1 MKQSMLLGSTTSLS
15 RTGRLSRRTVLGA
28 ALGLAAWLA
37 LPAGWAQAPRVT
49 SVTPANGATGVPV
62 TSSLVFV
69 FDQNMDTD
77 VDAIP
82 SMPPFLTGNLEVNP
96 SVFVDSAWSADGR
109 TLTCTP
115 SSDWPA
121 QTTITWR
128 LNPPGTILPF
138 TSSSGTPV
146 ATTSGTFTTG
156 ESGGGGGDG
165 GPTLISVTPA
175 DGATGVSVT
184 TTVVFVFDQAMQK
197 NPLLGGFPPAVP
209 GAVAWGGT
217 GVTASKFSYAWSEDG
232 RTLTCTYAGGLPGET
247 VVTWTLNPAGSVIQL
262 ESDAGEPLETG
273 RYSGRFTTGQGSGGG
288 EDCYPEGYP
297 DTWGTYTLSKM
308 AMYQQT
314 STADPVPDGESPFMF
329 GVFLKSPQAGPA
341 LTAGSVTL
349 PDNSTKTLEAIF
361 GFLSF
366 NDTPATEA
374 ALDAAYP
381 PGNYTL
387 RFTQTGQPERVIS
400 MTMPAATLP
409 VPKIANFNEAQAVN
423 AAQDFTLRW
432 NAFTGAGA
440 QDYISVTVTDAN
452 GNLLFQAPN
461 PCVPR
466 ELPVTATSTVIPA
479 NALQTD
485 KTYRGTLLFG
495 RMFYSS
501 TNAVPEMGGFGGRAR
516 STEFTVK
523 TGTGGAAGQA
533 RFTGYRLLPNGNPQM
548 DLTGTPGASYTIQRT
563 GNVGSANWTSAGTA
577 TMNASGLAVFED
589 TQAGKVFPLFY
600 RAVGN

>member
-1 MKQSMLLGSTTSLS
+1 MLLGWKASLA
-15 RTGRLSRRTVLGA
+15 RTGRLNRTALGVA
-28 ALGLAAWLA
+28 VGLAAWLA
-37 LPAGWAQAPRVT
+37 LPASWAQAPKVT
-49 SVTPANGATGVPV
+49 SVTPANGATGVPI

-69 FDQNMDTD
+69 FDQNMDTE
-77 VDAIP
+77 VDAFP
-82 SMPPFLTGNLEVNP
+82 SFPPFAIGNLDFTP
-96 SVFVDSAWSADGR
+96 SGFVDSEWSTDGR

-115 SSDWPA
+115 SSEWPA

-128 LNPPGTILPF
+128 LNPAGTFMPF

-156 ESGGGGGDG
+156 ESGGGGGDEA
-165 GPTLISVTPA
+165 PTLISVAPA
-175 DGATGVSVT
+175 DGATGVPVT
-184 TTVVFVFDQAMQK
+184 TTVVFEFDQAMKK
-197 NPLLGGFPPAVP
+197 NPLLGGFPPAAP

-217 GVTASKFSYAWSEDG
+217 GLTAAKFSYAWSTDG
-232 RTLTCTYAGGLPGET
+232 RTLTCTYAGELPGET
-247 VVTWTLNPAGSVIQL
+247 VITWALNPAGAVIQL

-273 RYSGRFTTGQGSGGG
+273 RYQGEFTTGEGGSGG
-288 EDCYPEGYP
+288 EDCDPEGYP
-297 DTWGTYTLSKM
+297 DTWGTYSLSKM

-314 STADPVPDGESPFMF
+314 STADPVPDGDSPFMF
-329 GVFLKSPQAGPA
+329 GVFLTSPQAGPA

-349 PDNSTKTLEAIF
+349 PDNSTKTLEAVF
-361 GFLSF
+361 SFLSYS
-366 NDTPATEA
+366 DTPATEA
-374 ALDAAYP
+374 ALNAAYP

-387 RFTQTGQPERVIS
+387 RFTQSGQAERVIT
-400 MTMPAATLP
+400 MTVPAATIP

-440 QDYISVTVTDAN
+440 NDYISVMVTDTN
-452 GNLLFQAPN
+452 GNVMFQAPN
-461 PCVPR
+461 LCIPR

-485 KTYRGTLLFG
+485 KTYRGTLTFG

-501 TNAVPEMGGFGGRAR
+501 TNAVPEMGGFGGHAR

-523 TGTGGAAGQA
+523 TGSGGAVGQA

-563 GNVGSANWTSAGTA
+563 GSIGSANWTSAGTA
-577 TMNASGLAVFED
+577 TMNGGGQAVFED
-589 TQAGKVFPLFY
+589 TQADKVFPLFY
-600 RAVGN
+600 RAVGD

>member
-1 MKQSMLLGSTTSLS
+1 MLLGWKASLA
-15 RTGRLSRRTVLGA
+15 RTGRLSRTALGV

-37 LPAGWAQAPRVT
+37 LPAAWAQAPTVT
-49 SVTPANGATGVPV
+49 SVTPANGATGVSI
-62 TSSLVFV
+62 TSPLVFV
-69 FDQNMDTD
+69 FNQNMDTG
-77 VDAIP
+77 VDAFP
-82 SMPPFLTGNLEVNP
+82 SFPPFAIGNLELTP
-96 SVFVDSAWSADGR
+96 SGFVDSEWSTDGR

-115 SSDWPA
+115 SSEWPA

-128 LNPPGTILPF
+128 LNPAGTFMPF

-156 ESGGGGGDG
+156 EGGGSGGDEA
-165 GPTLISVTPA
+165 PTLIAVKPA
-175 DGATGVSVT
+175 NGATSVSVT
-184 TTVVFVFDQAMQK
+184 TTVVFEFDQEMK
-197 NPLLGGFPPAVP
+197 ENPLLGGFPPAVP
-209 GAVAWGGT
+209 GAIAWGGT
-217 GVTASKFSYAWSEDG
+217 GVTASKFSYAWSADG

-247 VVTWTLNPAGSVIQL
+247 LITWALNPAGAVIKL
-262 ESDAGEPLETG
+262 ESAAGEPLETG
-273 RYSGRFTTGQGSGGG
+273 RYSGQFTTGEGGSGG
-288 EDCYPEGYP
+288 EDCDPDGYPE
-297 DTWGTYTLSKM
+297 TWGTYSLSKM

-329 GVFLKSPQAGPA
+329 GVFLTSPQAGPA
-341 LTAGSVTL
+341 LTAGTLTL

-361 GFLSF
+361 SFLSYS
-366 NDTPATEA
+366 DTPATEA
-374 ALDAAYP
+374 ALNAAYP

-387 RFTQTGQPERVIS
+387 RFTQSGQAERVIT
-400 MTMPAATLP
+400 MTMPAVTIP
-409 VPKIANFNEAQAVN
+409 VPKIANFNEAQTVN

-440 QDYISVTVTDAN
+440 ADYLSVMVTDTN
-452 GNLLFQAPN
+452 GNVMFQAPN
-461 PCVPR
+461 LCIPR

-485 KTYRGTLLFG
+485 KTYRGTLTFG

-501 TNAVPEMGGFGGRAR
+501 TNAVPEMGGFGGYAR
-516 STEFTVK
+516 FTEFTVK

-577 TMNASGLAVFED
+577 TMNGGGQAVFED